1 MRVNGTDLGPRT
13 VARHGVFGTEYLYY
27 LIDKETRKND
37 NVVKL
42 I

>member
-1 MRVNGTDLGPRT
+1 MRVNGRDLGP
-13 VARHGVFGTEYLYY
+13 VARHGVFGTEYMYY